1 MIIPEE
7 LYYTRNHEW
16 LKIINGIAIIGI
28 TDYAQSELGDIIFIE
43 FPEIG
48 FSYNIGDTI
57 GTIEAVKTVADIFSP
72 IKGKVIEINIDLEND
87 PGIVNKDPY
96 GTGWIIKL
104 DSFTED
110 LSTLLS
116 TEEYDKHI
124 Q

>member
-1 MIIPEE
+1 MNIPNN
-7 LYYTRNHEW
+7 LYYTKNHEW
-16 LKIINGIAIIGI
+16 VSIYNGIAKVGI
-28 TDYAQSELGDIIFIE
+28 TEYAQSELGDIIFIE

-48 FSYNIGDTI
+48 FSPNIGDTI

-72 IKGKVIEINIDLEND
+72 IKGKVIEINIDLENN

-116 TEEYDKHI
+116 TEEYDKLI